1 MKKAYNLSEVLTTM
15 MVIGIIAAMTIPALY
30 NVSIAEKNRT
40 NLKKTFASYTINIQ
54 QILASTGTIC
64 ETLAC
69 TRHWSCRNPQEDE
82 DGNRV
87 CDTKHNGALAQFKNF
102 NYENCDDCV
111 KKDSNLPAIMQNKEF
126 STYRLPNMA
135 YASIYDYEGNC
146 TTVIPENSAN
156 NNNDT
161 DTFRACSVMVL
172 DVNGHKGPN
181 TPCKDRYAFYVANQP
196 YSRSETVNG
205 KDYNLVQ
212 TYLVPFGYN
221 DVPNFESED
230 GYNCTAKV
238 MYNNWKI
245 SKQ

>member
-54 QILASTGTIC
+54 QTLASTGTIC

-69 TRHWSCRNPQEDE
+69 TRHWSCRNLQTN
-82 DGNRV
+82 GNIIT
-87 CDTKHNGALAQFKNF
+87 CDTTHNGALAQFENF

-111 KKDSNLPAIMQNKEF
+111 KKDSKLPQIMQNKEF

-135 YASIYDYEGNC
+135 YAAIYDYAGNC
-146 TTVIPENSAN
+146 TEEI
-156 NNNDT
+156 NND
-161 DTFRACSVMVL
+161 FRACSVMVL

-221 DVPNFESED
+221 DAPNFESAQD
-230 GYNCTAKV
+230 GYNCTAKM

>member
-1 MKKAYNLSEVLTTM
+1 MKKGYTLSEVLTTL
-15 MVIGIIAAMTIPALY
+15 MVIGIIAAMTLPALY

-54 QILASTGTIC
+54 QTLVSTGTIC

-82 DGNRV
+82 DGNIIA
-87 CDTKHNGALAQFKNF
+87 CDTTHNGALAQFENF

-111 KKDSNLPAIMQNKEF
+111 KNDSKLPGVMQNQKF
-126 STYRLPNMA
+126 STYRLPNMS
-135 YASIYDYEGNC
+135 YAAIYDYAGNC
-146 TTVIPENSAN
+146 SESI
-156 NNNDT
+156 NND
-161 DTFRACSVMVL
+161 FRACSVMIL

-181 TPCKDRYAFYVANQP
+181 TPCKDRYAFYVANKP
-196 YSRSETVNG
+196 YSRTSENG
-205 KDYNLVQ
+205 EYNLIQ

-221 DVPNFESED
+221 DAPNFEGSPD
-230 GYNCTAKV
+230 GYNCTAKL

-245 SKQ
+245 SK